1 LARRIRDVPLQ
12 ERPREK
18 LIKKGVK
25 ALSDFELI
33 QLLIGS
39 GNSTADVSQLATKV
53 QKLLQSGAQSLQYD
67 ALTKIN
73 GLSDAKAS
81 VFLAAMEL
89 SRRHLIKDDRQ
100 FTKAEQLVGL
110 VDDIRGQRQEH
121 LVTIT
126 LDGAQRMIAK
136 RTVSVGTLD
145 TVIMHPREVFAD
157 AIADRAASIVVIHN
171 HPSGTAQ
178 PSHQDVELNQQL
190 AAAARILGLQL
201 LDHIIVTKLSFVS
214 FKKEGL
220 L

>member
-1 LARRIRDVPLQ
+1 MARRIRDVPLQ